1 MSSNEIPN
9 GIRKRNLSEASL
21 AQAGLPDIFSYTDYR
36 SYLRDA
42 LQKLG
47 EIGPQYS
54 LRCISKKIGLAS
66 PGLLSMICSS
76 KRHLSPEK
84 LPQVATVLRLN
95 AAQAEYLELI
105 FLLSRCKS
113 AEDRERILE
122 KIRVCFSSGL
132 FQEMI
137 DDGNVFARYWYL
149 GVLRESVTL
158 SGRSK
163 KLATSESLAESLGLS
178 IEEVEAGFDIL
189 LSIGMLRT
197 DEQGNLHRSVPS
209 VHNFGKTN
217 PFLLLNYNI
226 RILEQSIKAAVLPNK
241 RRYFETLTMAIPN
254 ELMPEVKTMIK
265 RFFKEVDMLA
275 EGCSKRDQVTQI
287 NVQLFS
293 VVGGESEV

>member
-1 MSSNEIPN
+1 
-9 GIRKRNLSEASL
+9 
-21 AQAGLPDIFSYTDYR
+21 
-36 SYLRDA
+36 
-42 LQKLG
+42 
-47 EIGPQYS
+47 
-54 LRCISKKIGLAS
+54 
-66 PGLLSMICSS
+66 
-76 KRHLSPEK
+76 
-84 LPQVATVLRLN
+84 
-95 AAQAEYLELI
+95 
-105 FLLSRCKS
+105 
-113 AEDRERILE
+113 
-122 KIRVCFSSGL
+122 
-132 FQEMI
+132 MI

-275 EGCSKRDQVTQI
+275 EGCSKREQVTQI

-293 VVGGESEV
+293 VVGGESEN